1 MKIILFFEIVGLLLL
16 GSIVI
21 SEVQTIQ
28 DAGPLPQSTTLPVQ
42 KTREE
47 VATIDLNGTQISI
60 LYHEYTG
67 YSLIHP
73 VTKNILSFNSVC
85 TEDES
90 ACVFIDYYSQH
101 L

>member
-1 MKIILFFEIVGLLLL
+1 MKIILFFEIVGLLLF

-42 KTREE
+42 QTREE
-47 VATIDLNGTQISI
+47 VATIDLNSTQISI

-73 VTKNILSFNSVC
+73 VTKISFHSTASALKMKAYVCLLIIILNIF
-85 TEDES
+85 
-90 ACVFIDYYSQH
+90 
-101 L
+101 